1 MGREDS
7 VDSTVHVYYGEL
19 CLFDEAFHSTDRRIA
34 KSATMNGVLFVLLSL
49 LRGVTESEALNVSIF
64 LLEVLTDLSRW
75 NELKELYEEFCMS
88 SPCFAKDYVK
98 PDDVRVA
105 FDSYQKVG
113 QRRGSDGVVVQALD
127 EADHGDHRVGSAV
140 HGFASRAKRAGFPAT
155 HEQRISKAV
164 RQC

>member
-1 MGREDS
+1 MDA
-7 VDSTVHVYYGEL
+7 
-19 CLFDEAFHSTDRRIA
+19 LFCAEFVRALLRWKTKNYNHILFIRR
-34 KSATMNGVLFVLLSL
+34 VLFVLLSL

-64 LLEVLTDLSRW
+64 LLEVFTDLSRW
-75 NELKELYEEFCMS
+75 NENKEQYEEFCMS

-113 QRRGSDGVVVQALD
+113 QRRRNDGVVVQALD